1 MISARLLRTLSLQR
15 TPEAV
20 TPSHLS
26 AASGL
31 ARVGRRL
38 YVVADDE
45 LSLGT
50 FDLDDPGPGGLHR
63 MFTGE
68 LPSPHAQRKA
78 KKPDLEALTR
88 LPPMETFPFGA
99 LLAIGSGSKPSRQS
113 GALLRL
119 DGAGGLAGETC
130 RVELNALYAPLLE
143 RLGGINIEGAFV
155 SAGCLCLLHR
165 GNRQSKLNACIR
177 FEWRSVEPWLLGL
190 GPAPE
195 PASVSRFD
203 LGSID
208 GVPLGFTD
216 GAALPG
222 GEWVFCAAAED
233 TADSYADGRCAGSA
247 VGLVN
252 VQGSIT
258 WQRRLARRC
267 KTEGI
272 ALAAEPG
279 LGGVGVDV
287 LLVTDADDRSVAAQ
301 LLVATLPLTAAQQI

>member
-31 ARVGRRL
+31 ARVERRL

-99 LLAIGSGSKPSRQS
+99 LLAIGSGSKPSRQFAVLMRMDQV
-113 GALLRL
+113 GALQEDPLRVDL
-119 DGAGGLAGETC
+119 SP
-130 RVELNALYAPLLE
+130 LYEPLLQ
-143 RLGGINIEGAFV
+143 RWGGINIEGAFV
-155 SAGCLCLLHR
+155 SERFMCLLHR
-165 GNRQSKLNACIR
+165 GNRHSKFNACVR
-177 FEWRSVEPWLLGL
+177 FELRSVERWLLGL
-190 GPAPE
+190 APAPA
-195 PASVSRFD
+195 PASITDFD

-222 GEWVFCAAAED
+222 GAWDFCAAAED

-247 VGLVN
+247 IGQVN
-252 VQGSIT
+252 AEGNII
-258 WQRRLARRC
+258 WQRRLAQAC

-272 ALAAEPG
+272 ALV
-279 LGGVGVDV
+279 GGQTESQDSLQL
-287 LLVTDADDRSVAAQ
+287 LLVTDADDRDLPAQ
-301 LLVATLPLTAAQQI
+301 LLEVSLSP

>member
-15 TPEAV
+15 APDAV

-38 YVVADDE
+38 YVMADDE

-99 LLAIGSGSKPSRQS
+99 LLAIGSGSKPSRQFAVLMRMDQV
-113 GALLRL
+113 GALQEDPLRVDL
-119 DGAGGLAGETC
+119 SP
-130 RVELNALYAPLLE
+130 LYEPLLQ
-143 RLGGINIEGAFV
+143 RWGDINIEGAFV
-155 SAGCLCLLHR
+155 SKGFMCLLHR
-165 GNRQSKLNACIR
+165 GNRHSKLNACVR
-177 FEWRSVEPWLLGL
+177 FEWRKVERWLLGL
-190 GPAPE
+190 APAPA
-195 PASVSRFD
+195 PASITDFD

-222 GEWVFCAAAED
+222 GAWVFCAAAED
-233 TADSYADGRCAGSA
+233 TADSYADGRCAGSTI
-247 VGLVN
+247 GRVN
-252 VQGSIT
+252 AEGNII
-258 WQRRLARRC
+258 WQRRLAQAC

-272 ALAAEPG
+272 ALAGAHAESPDS
-279 LGGVGVDV
+279 LQL
-287 LLVTDADDRSVAAQ
+287 LLVTDADDRDLPAQ
-301 LLVATLPLTAAQQI
+301 LLGVSLPL